1 MFTHNFVDCIVPK
14 RKLNRFIY
22 IYDTIFYCTCV
33 KVSLTVV
40 ILICDWGNNITRES
54 GLTGQEKGKKGE
66 NTVQRE
72 NSKKKKLLDSLV
84 TFQKQIVTLIHS
96 RFGTFRGQL
105 L

>member
-1 MFTHNFVDCIVPK
+1 MCTHNFADCIVLK

-22 IYDTIFYCTCV
+22 YDTIFYCTCV

>member
-22 IYDTIFYCTCV
+22 YDTIFYCTCV

>member
-22 IYDTIFYCTCV
+22 YDTIFYCTCV

-96 RFGTFRGQL
+96 RFGTFRGQPL
-105 L
+105 

>member
-22 IYDTIFYCTCV
+22 YDIIFYCTCV

>member
-14 RKLNRFIY
+14 RKLSRVIY
-22 IYDTIFYCTCV
+22 YDTIFYCTCV

-54 GLTGQEKGKKGE
+54 GLTGREKGKKGE

>member
-22 IYDTIFYCTCV
+22 YDTIFYCTCV

-40 ILICDWGNNITRES
+40 ILICDWGNNIIRES

-96 RFGTFRGQL
+96 RFGTFRGQPL
-105 L
+105 

>member
-1 MFTHNFVDCIVPK
+1 MIPF
-14 RKLNRFIY
+14 
-22 IYDTIFYCTCV
+22 FYCTCV

-54 GLTGQEKGKKGE
+54 GLTGQEKGKKGSS
-66 NTVQRE
+66 QQLRQQ
-72 NSKKKKLLDSLV
+72 KKLLDSLV

>member
-1 MFTHNFVDCIVPK
+1 MISNSMTSKCLRK

-22 IYDTIFYCTCV
+22 YDTIFYCTCV

-96 RFGTFRGQL
+96 RFGTFRGQPL
-105 L
+105 